1 MWIVSE
7 AGWRLLVVVGAVG
20 LAATAVLQAPA
31 AGAVGGGGRPVA
43 VTGTRTVAVTG
54 TRTRLAPTGSGNL
67 RAIANRGQA
76 AGHGVGDRRGVMSAL
91 PGVDLRGGTAG
102 AIPDPRS
109 VPVVAST
116 PGLRGFPGLRAAD
129 NGTESNPEPPDQAL
143 CVGSGQVMEAVNAA
157 LTVYSTGGTQQIPV
171 VSLNE
176 FFGPPPGIRDGQP
189 ILPIVFDPS
198 CQFDQQVRRW
208 FVVATEFDLDLRS
221 GTLTGSHLFLAVSK
235 TADATGGYAIFAVT
249 TTAGDATDQGCPC
262 VDDFPTIGADAHGLF
277 VTTNRKTLST
287 GRGNG
292 AQVYAVAK
300 RGLAAAAAGSGPP
313 PVLVSFDAGSVGGA
327 PAAVVHPAITP
338 PGGAFPP
345 GRQYF
350 VSLAYAPSTA
360 HHRIA
365 VWALAGTSS
374 LNSAHPRL
382 RLSHAILPTLPYARP
397 PKTVQKPGPHP
408 LGQSVGEPVRPLD
421 SGLEIPRQ
429 VTFAADRLW
438 TSIDTAI
445 GPRGGPQRTGVLWLV
460 VTPSFDGRA
469 VGGRVSRQGYL
480 AAGANS
486 LLYSAVAV
494 NARGAGAMVMSL
506 AGPATFPSPAYA
518 QVRGGRVS
526 GPVRVMARGAR
537 PYDAQFCYRAF
548 AGDVALL
555 RGCRWGDYSAAR
567 ADAQGR
573 IWMATEYI
581 PDLPRAK
588 LANWGTFIGRLAR
601 PH

>member
-1 MWIVSE
+1 MQIASG
-7 AGWRLLVVVGAVG
+7 AGRRLLVAVGAMT
-20 LAATAVLQAPA
+20 LAATALLPA
-31 AGAVGGGGRPVA
+31 SAGAQGQGDSTSVA
-43 VTGTRTVAVTG
+43 GAETVTKLT
-54 TRTRLAPTGSGNL
+54 PTGSGNL
-67 RAIANRGQA
+67 RAIANRGRA
-76 AGHGVGDRRGVMSAL
+76 TRPAEGDRRA
-91 PGVDLRGGTAG
+91 
-102 AIPDPRS
+102 AIPDLSGVGVRGGAADATPNPRS

-116 PGLRGFPGLRAAD
+116 PRVRGFAGLRAAD
-129 NGTESNPEPPDQAL
+129 NGAEDNPEPPDQAL
-143 CVGSGQVMEAVNAA
+143 CVGNGQVMEGVNTA
-157 LTVYSTGGTQQIPV
+157 LTVYSTNGTQQLPV

-176 FFGPPPGIRDGQP
+176 FFGPPPDVPPGQLIVP
-189 ILPIVFDPS
+189 ITFDPS

-208 FVVATEFDLDLRS
+208 FVVATEFELDLGS

-235 TADATGGYAIFAVT
+235 TADATGDYAIFAIN

-262 VDDFPTIGADAHGLF
+262 ADDFPTIGADAHGF
-277 VTTNRKTLST
+277 FITTNRKTLST
-287 GRGNG
+287 GQGNG
-292 AQVYAVAK
+292 AQLYAAAK

-345 GRQYF
+345 NRQYF
-350 VSLAYAPSTA
+350 VSTANASATA

-365 VWALAGTSS
+365 VWALANTSS
-374 LNSAHPRL
+374 LNTAHPRL
-382 RLSHAILPTLPYARP
+382 RLSHAVLETLPYARP

-429 VTFAADRLW
+429 VTFAAGRLW

-445 GPRGGPQRTGVLWLV
+445 GPRGGPKRTGVLWLV
-460 VTPSFDGRA
+460 VTPTFDTRQ
-469 VGGRVSRQGYL
+469 VSGRVTRQGYL
-480 AAGANS
+480 AVDTNS

-494 NARGAGAMVMSL
+494 NARGVGAMVMSL
-506 AGPATFPSPAYA
+506 AGPTTFPSAAYA
-518 QVRGGRVS
+518 QLRGGRVS
-526 GPVRVMARGAR
+526 GPVRVMARGVR
-537 PYDAQFCYRAF
+537 PYDAETCYRALV
-548 AGDVALL
+548 GDVALA

-581 PDLPRAK
+581 PNLSRTR

-601 PH
+601 RN

>member
-1 MWIVSE
+1 MQIASE
-7 AGWRLLVVVGAVG
+7 PGRRLLVAAGAMA

-31 AGAVGGGGRPVA
+31 AGAAGGGGRP
-43 VTGTRTVAVTG
+43 VAVTG

-67 RAIANRGQA
+67 RAIATRGRA
-76 AGHGVGDRRGVMSAL
+76 ARQGTGARRGVISGL
-91 PGVDLRGGTAG
+91 PGVALRGGAADG
-102 AIPDPRS
+102 APEPRS
-109 VPVVAST
+109 VPVVGST

-143 CVGSGQVMEAVNAA
+143 CVGNGQVMEAVNTA
-157 LTVYSTGGTQQIPV
+157 LTVYSTGGTRQIPV

-176 FFGPPPGIRDGQP
+176 FFGIRDGGPVIP
-189 ILPIVFDPS
+189 IIFDPS

-208 FVVATEFDLDLRS
+208 FVVATEFEFDLRS

-235 TADATGGYAIFAVT
+235 TADATGGYAIFAVN
-249 TTAGDATDQGCPC
+249 TTAGDATDRGCPC

-287 GRGNG
+287 ARGNG

-300 RGLAAAAAGSGPP
+300 RGLAAVAAGSGPP

-345 GRQYF
+345 GREYF
-350 VSLAYAPSTA
+350 VSLAYAPAAA

-374 LNSAHPRL
+374 LNSARPRL
-382 RLSHAILPTLPYARP
+382 RLSHAVLETLPFARP
-397 PKTVQKPGPHP
+397 PKTVQKPGRHP
-408 LGQSVGEPVRPLD
+408 LGQSVGEPVRRLD

-429 VTFAADRLW
+429 VTFAAGRLW

-480 AAGANS
+480 AVDTNS

-506 AGPATFPSPAYA
+506 AGPATFPSAAYA

-526 GPVRVMARGAR
+526 GPVRVMARGVR
-537 PYDAQFCYRAF
+537 PYDAEMCYRAF
-548 AGDVALL
+548 EGDIALL

-567 ADAQGR
+567 ADAQGL

-581 PDLPRAK
+581 PPLPRAK
-588 LANWGTFIGRLAR
+588 RANWGTFIGRLAR

>member
-1 MWIVSE
+1 MQIASG
-7 AGWRLLVVVGAVG
+7 AGRRLLVAVGAMT
-20 LAATAVLQAPA
+20 LAATALLPA
-31 AGAVGGGGRPVA
+31 SAGAQGQGDSTSVA
-43 VTGTRTVAVTG
+43 GAETVTKLT
-54 TRTRLAPTGSGNL
+54 PTGSGNL
-67 RAIANRGQA
+67 RAIANRGRA
-76 AGHGVGDRRGVMSAL
+76 ARPAEGDRRA
-91 PGVDLRGGTAG
+91 
-102 AIPDPRS
+102 AIPDLSGVGVRGGAADATPNPRS

-116 PGLRGFPGLRAAD
+116 PRVRGFAGLRAAD
-129 NGTESNPEPPDQAL
+129 NGAEDNPEPPDQAL
-143 CVGSGQVMEAVNAA
+143 CVGNGQVMEGVNTA
-157 LTVYSTGGTQQIPV
+157 LTVYSTNGTQQLPV

-176 FFGPPPGIRDGQP
+176 FFGPPPDVPPGQLIVP
-189 ILPIVFDPS
+189 ITFDPS

-208 FVVATEFDLDLRS
+208 FVVATEFELDLGS

-235 TADATGGYAIFAVT
+235 TADATGDYAIFAIN

-262 VDDFPTIGADAHGLF
+262 ADDFPTIGADAHGF
-277 VTTNRKTLST
+277 FITTNRKTLST
-287 GRGNG
+287 GQGNG
-292 AQVYAVAK
+292 AQLYAAAK

-345 GRQYF
+345 NRQYF
-350 VSLAYAPSTA
+350 VSTANASATA

-365 VWALAGTSS
+365 VWALANTSS
-374 LNSAHPRL
+374 LNTAHPRL
-382 RLSHAILPTLPYARP
+382 RLSHAVLETLPYARP

-429 VTFAADRLW
+429 VTFAAGRLW

-445 GPRGGPQRTGVLWLV
+445 GPRGGPKRTGVLWLV
-460 VTPSFDGRA
+460 VTPTFDTRQ
-469 VGGRVSRQGYL
+469 VSGRVTRQGYL
-480 AAGANS
+480 AVDTNS

-494 NARGAGAMVMSL
+494 NARGVGAMVMSL
-506 AGPATFPSPAYA
+506 AGPTTFPSAAYA
-518 QVRGGRVS
+518 QLRGGRVS
-526 GPVRVMARGAR
+526 GPVRVMARGVR
-537 PYDAQFCYRAF
+537 PYDAETCYRALV
-548 AGDVALL
+548 GDVALA

-581 PDLPRAK
+581 PNLSRTR

-601 PH
+601 RN

>member
-1 MWIVSE
+1 MQIASG
-7 AGWRLLVVVGAVG
+7 AGRRLLVAVGAMT
-20 LAATAVLQAPA
+20 LAATALLPA
-31 AGAVGGGGRPVA
+31 SAGAQGQGDSTSVA
-43 VTGTRTVAVTG
+43 GAETVTKLT
-54 TRTRLAPTGSGNL
+54 PTGSGNL
-67 RAIANRGQA
+67 RAIANRGRA
-76 AGHGVGDRRGVMSAL
+76 ARPAGGDRRA
-91 PGVDLRGGTAG
+91 
-102 AIPDPRS
+102 AIPDLSGVGVRGGAADATPNPRS

-116 PGLRGFPGLRAAD
+116 PRVRGFAGLRAAD

-143 CVGSGQVMEAVNAA
+143 CVGNGQVMEGVNTA
-157 LTVYSTGGTQQIPV
+157 LTVYSTNGTQQLPA

-176 FFGPPPGIRDGQP
+176 FFGPPPDVPPGQLIVP
-189 ILPIVFDPS
+189 ITFDPS

-208 FVVATEFDLDLRS
+208 FVVATEFELDLGS
-221 GTLTGSHLFLAVSK
+221 GMLTGSHLFLAVSK
-235 TADATGGYAIFAVT
+235 TADATGDYAIFAIN

-262 VDDFPTIGADAHGLF
+262 ADDFPTIGADAHGF
-277 VTTNRKTLST
+277 FITTNRKTLST
-287 GRGNG
+287 GQGNG
-292 AQVYAVAK
+292 AQLYAAAK
-300 RGLAAAAAGSGPP
+300 RGLAAAAAGTGPP

-345 GRQYF
+345 NRQYF
-350 VSLAYAPSTA
+350 VSTANASATA

-365 VWALAGTSS
+365 VWALANTSS
-374 LNSAHPRL
+374 LNTAHPRL
-382 RLSHAILPTLPYARP
+382 RLSHAVLATLSYARP

-429 VTFAADRLW
+429 VTFAAGRLW

-445 GPRGGPQRTGVLWLV
+445 GPRGGPKRTGVLWLV
-460 VTPSFDGRA
+460 VTPTFGTRQ
-469 VGGRVSRQGYL
+469 VGGRVTRQGYL
-480 AAGANS
+480 AVDTNS

-494 NARGAGAMVMSL
+494 NARGVGAMVMSL
-506 AGPATFPSPAYA
+506 AGPTIFPSAAYA
-518 QVRGGRVS
+518 QLRGGRVS
-526 GPVRVMARGAR
+526 GPVRVMARGVR
-537 PYDAQFCYRAF
+537 PYDAETCYRALV
-548 AGDVALL
+548 GDVALI

-581 PDLPRAK
+581 PNLPRTR

-601 PH
+601 RN

>member
-1 MWIVSE
+1 MRIAS
-7 AGWRLLVVVGAVG
+7 GTGRRLLVAAGAIT
-20 LAATAVLQAPA
+20 LAAAALLQAPA
-31 AGAVGGGGRPVA
+31 AGAVGGDGRS
-43 VTGTRTVAVTG
+43 VAVTG

-67 RAIANRGQA
+67 RAIANRDRA
-76 AGHGVGDRRGVMSAL
+76 AGHEAGDRREVISGL
-91 PGVDLRGGTAG
+91 PGVGVRGGAG
-102 AIPDPRS
+102 GAAPNPRS
-109 VPVVAST
+109 APVVAST

-129 NGTESNPEPPDQAL
+129 NGTGSNFEPPDQAL
-143 CVGSGQVMEAVNAA
+143 CVGGGQVMEAVNAA
-157 LTVYSTGGTQQIPV
+157 LTVYSTNGTRQIPV

-176 FFGPPPGIRDGQP
+176 FFGIRDGQP
-189 ILPIVFDPS
+189 ILRIVFDPS

-208 FVVATEFDLDLRS
+208 FVVATEVDVDLRS
-221 GTLTGSHLFLAVSK
+221 GTPTGSHLFLAVSK
-235 TADATGGYAIFAVT
+235 TADATSGYAIFAVT

-262 VDDFPTIGADAHGLF
+262 VDDFPAIGADAHGLF

-292 AQVYAVAK
+292 AQIYAVAK
-300 RGLAAAAAGSGPP
+300 RGLAAAAAGGGPP

-345 GRQYF
+345 DRQYF
-350 VSLAYAPSTA
+350 VSLAYAPSAA

-365 VWALAGTSS
+365 VWALANTSS

-382 RLSHAILPTLPYARP
+382 RLSHAVLETLPYARP
-397 PKTVQKPGPHP
+397 PKTAQQPGPHP

-421 SGLEIPRQ
+421 SGLEISRQ
-429 VTFAADRLW
+429 VTFAAGRLW

-460 VTPSFDGRA
+460 VTPSFDGQA
-469 VGGRVSRQGYL
+469 VGGQVSRQGYL
-480 AAGANS
+480 AVDINS

-494 NARGAGAMVMSL
+494 NARGAGAMVMTL
-506 AGPATFPSPAYA
+506 AGPATFPSAAYA
-518 QVRGGRVS
+518 AVRGGRVS

-537 PYDAQFCYRAF
+537 PYDAQTCYRAF
-548 AGDVALL
+548 AGDAALI

-567 ADAQGR
+567 AGAHGR

-581 PDLPRAK
+581 PQLPRAD